1 MHTQENNNKMALKQI
16 GCKGIKWIH
25 LAQDRILQQDCDHN
39 NQPLDSIKG
48 RDFIHN
54 LMITTSYRTLN
65 QDVMFQHTVQ
75 KMCLLLSYGTHT
87 CTWPVHNV
95 FQKWPVKYYCQ
106 HKLAFLLLC
115 H

>member
-1 MHTQENNNKMALKQI
+1 MALKQM
-16 GCKGIKWIH
+16 GCKGMKWIQ

-65 QDVMFQHTVQ
+65 QDVMFQH
-75 KMCLLLSYGTHT
+75 SAE
-87 CTWPVHNV
+87 NV
-95 FQKWPVKYYCQ
+95 LAA
-106 HKLAFLLLC
+106 KLWHPHMHMASA
-115 H
+115 